1 MPTTAKRPI
10 YWLFSSG
17 KKNAFKALVY
27 MHRWEKTTVATVRT
41 DYVHELQERYR
52 TQLSMLGDQMEHTAQ
67 SERVKLKKRQE
78 KLTAQLD
85 EINAYEEKVHH
96 LADRMMD
103 IDLDDGV
110 KVNYAK
116 FAESLEKIK

>member
-1 MPTTAKRPI
+1 
-10 YWLFSSG
+10 
-17 KKNAFKALVY
+17 

-52 TQLSMLGDQMEHTAQ
+52 TQLSMLGDQMEHAAQ

-96 LADRMMD
+96 LADHMID

-116 FAESLEKIK
+116 FAEILEKIK

>member
-1 MPTTAKRPI
+1 MDLTDII
-10 YWLFSSG
+10 YS
-17 KKNAFKALVY
+17 N
-27 MHRWEKTTVATVRT
+27 
-41 DYVHELQERYR
+41 DYINILIQNYV
-52 TQLSMLGDQMEHTAQ
+52 AQ

-116 FAESLEKIK
+116 FAEILEKIK

>member
-1 MPTTAKRPI
+1 
-10 YWLFSSG
+10 
-17 KKNAFKALVY
+17 

-41 DYVHELQERYR
+41 GYVHGLQERYR
-52 TQLSMLGDQMEHTAQ
+52 PQLSMLGEQLEQAAP

-78 KLTAQLD
+78 KLIAQLD

-96 LADRMMD
+96 LADRMID

-116 FAESLEKIK
+116 FAEILEKIK

>member
-1 MPTTAKRPI
+1 
-10 YWLFSSG
+10 
-17 KKNAFKALVY
+17 
-27 MHRWEKTTVATVRT
+27 MHRWTKTTVATVRT

-52 TQLSMLGDQMEHTAQ
+52 TQLAMLADQIETAQ
-67 SERVKLKKRQE
+67 QSDRIKLKKRQE

-96 LADRMMD
+96 LADRMID

-116 FAESLEKIK
+116 FANILEKVK